1 MKIGNM
7 KTYEATQLRAEL
19 ARAFPQGSVEPAHT
33 GRGHFYRVPGKESS
47 APSVTTIQSI
57 ESKGYLKQWAVN
69 KAVEYID
76 NNIARLC
83 SGDLDILEE
92 ARKAHERELDFA
104 GSVGTTAHDAAEKY
118 AKHWIETGEKKE
130 SATEFLAEGS
140 LPEEVAGTRSFDKFI
155 KEHDLI
161 PIASEVRVWYA
172 KGKDIYAGTV
182 DAIYLLGEVYKDREG
197 STSCSHDYEPQKGNK
212 HWCVNCGRT
221 IVWKLVEVDYKTSNT
236 VAGKNSY
243 AEQVEAYA
251 RAIEQKTGWKF
262 DDLWILQLNKQRARY
277 DLFKVNNRKRAW
289 DRFIATLRH
298 YVEMQD
304 ESENLLTPREEKLI
318 IRI

>member
-1 MKIGNM
+1 MKI
-7 KTYEATQLRAEL
+7 YEATKLREEL
-19 ARAFPQGSVEPAHT
+19 ATAFPQGSVVPAHT
-33 GRGHFYRVPGKESS
+33 SRGHYYNVPGRETS

-83 SGDLDILEE
+83 GGDLNILEE
-92 ARKAHERELDFA
+92 AKKAHERELLFA

-130 SATEFLAEGS
+130 SAVEFLAEGS

-172 KGKDIYAGTV
+172 KGKDVYAGTV
-182 DAIYLLGEVYKDREG
+182 DAIYLMGEVYKDKEG
-197 STSCSHDYEPQKGNK
+197 DASCAHDYEQQKGNK
-212 HWCVNCGRT
+212 HWCVKCGRV
-221 IVWKLVEVDYKTSNT
+221 IVWKLVEVDYKTSNS

-243 AEQVEAYA
+243 GEQVEAYA
-251 RAIEQKTGWKF
+251 RAIEQRTGWKF
-262 DDLWILQLNKQRARY
+262 DDLWILQLNKQRAKY
-277 DLFKVNNRKRAW
+277 DLFKVNDRTRAW
-289 DRFIATLRH
+289 KRFLATLRH
-298 YVEMQD
+298 YVETQD
-304 ESENLLTPREEKLI
+304 ANENLLTPREEKLI